1 MELLLIG
8 FIWVLNLAI
17 SFWNAYACGKVW
29 AETKAAGGWN
39 RFMTWMGAIMS
50 ASGFTWCILIV
61 VMLSLA
67 QFDVLTP
74 YWTKIGLEM
83 GYLIIIPGI
92 LFSGLMITVDSWAT
106 AYRNGR
112 VLDYGVAAYNTYAQV
127 HNTMSAIST
136 FGDAL
141 GDVIGAFSGGGGK
154 KSSSSS
160 SKDDDA
166 SGMMALLVLG
176 LVLLCACAGILLTTI
191 IIKKVSASQPL
202 LSLDEMK
209 QRVSLEKK

>member
-29 AETKAAGGWN
+29 AETKAAGGWH

-61 VMLSLA
+61 VMLSLG
-67 QFDVLTP
+67 QFGILTP

-83 GYLIIIPGI
+83 GYVLIVPGI
-92 LFSGLMITVDSWAT
+92 LFSGLMITIDSWAT
-106 AYRNGR
+106 AYRQGG
-112 VLDYGVAAYNTYAQV
+112 VLNYGVAAYNTYAQI

-141 GDVIGAFSGGGGK
+141 GDIIGAFSGGGK
-154 KSSSSS
+154 SRSSSSS
-160 SKDDDA
+160 SDDDA
-166 SGMMALLVLG
+166 GGLMALLVLG
-176 LVLLCACAGILLTTI
+176 LVVLCACAGIAITTI